1 MKIAI
6 NSCYGGFKLSEN
18 AIQLLA
24 LYGVENYSRLNRNDD
39 LLIHV
44 IEELGDKA
52 NTSVSKLKIIDIPD
66 DIDWEITEYDGYEQV
81 EEEHRVW
88 S

>member
-6 NSCYGGFKLSEN
+6 NSCYGGFELSEN

-24 LYGVENYSRLNRNDD
+24 LYGVENYSRLNRNND

-44 IEELGDKA
+44 IEELGDEA